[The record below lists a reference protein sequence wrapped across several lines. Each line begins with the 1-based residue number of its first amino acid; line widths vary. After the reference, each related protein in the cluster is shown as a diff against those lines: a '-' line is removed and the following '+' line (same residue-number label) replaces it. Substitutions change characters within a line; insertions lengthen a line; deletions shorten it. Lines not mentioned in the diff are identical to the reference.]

1 TTSWK
6 RTDHRSMDGHDPKC
20 ATFRALPLPMLL
32 LLQLQFPLYLI
43 GSVCE
48 DGQIGFNIRLDAV
61 DMFDFC

>member
-1 TTSWK
+1 MLRYWLNVGFE
-6 RTDHRSMDGHDPKC
+6 RMHI
-20 ATFRALPLPMLL
+20 LPMLL

-48 DGQIGFNIRLDAV
+48 DGQIGFNIHLDAV